1 MINKSNVVNVKIPNV
16 IIEILMYLDTTRC
29 FLLFSS
35 FSSLLAEIAMFQ
47 SLEQNDHLVVM
58 PTFKRNGEFKT
69 LKIATT
75 KCPHSEKYEKIYS

>member
-16 IIEILMYLDTTRC
+16 IIEILMYLDTTWR

-35 FSSLLAEIAMFQ
+35 ISSLLAEIAMFQ
-47 SLEQNDHLVVM
+47 SLEQNDHLVM

-69 LKIATT
+69 LKIATR